1 MKNILVP
8 VELHSTIDSVFHTA
22 SLLAKRFGGHLEGV
36 ALGPDLPDLV
46 AFDMP
51 VSWTVTDQNTWK
63 ELADEA
69 QKKFES
75 FMGSN
80 GVAPWNGGVQGPSWR
95 WGGERSLGDSQMAS
109 YGRVFDVS
117 VMGRPGS
124 ERGDPRMATAEA
136 AIFESGRPVLLA
148 PPDTPKALG
157 ENVVISWN
165 RSTETARCVALA
177 MPILLQA
184 KKVTVLTIEGF
195 WVDGPAGEQC
205 ALMLA
210 SHGIKVEAVTKP
222 NKRSHGESALEE
234 AANLGADLMVK
245 GAFTQSRLRQMIFGG
260 PTAHIMAKAK
270 LPVFM
275 AN

>member
-8 VELHSTIDSVFHTA
+8 VELHSSIESVFQTTA
-22 SLLAKRFGGHLEGV
+22 LLTKRFGSQIEGV

-51 VSWTVTDQNTWK
+51 VSWTVSDQNQWK

-75 FMGSN
+75 SMTASGIP
-80 GVAPWNGGVQGPSWR
+80 AGGASPGWR
-95 WGGERSLGDSQMAS
+95 WGGDRSLGDSQMAS
-109 YGRVFDVS
+109 YGRVFDVT
-117 VMGRPGS
+117 VLGRPGS
-124 ERGDPRMATAEA
+124 ERGDPRLATAEA
-136 AIFESGRPVLLA
+136 SIFESGRPILLA
-148 PPDTPKALG
+148 PQEAPKAIG
-157 ENVVISWN
+157 DMIVISWN
-165 RSTETARCVALA
+165 RSTETARCVAMA
-177 MPILLQA
+177 MPLLLQA
-184 KKVTVLTIEGF
+184 KKVYVLTIEGF
-195 WVDGPAGEQC
+195 MVEGPTGEQC
-205 ALMLA
+205 AQRLA
-210 SHGIKVEAVTKP
+210 AHGINVEALTKP
-222 NKRSHGESALEE
+222 NRKSHGESALEE
-234 AANLGADLMVK
+234 TATLGGDLLIK